1 MMYSF
6 DEVAQERTGGV
17 SSGTFGKYVH
27 VLLTTGLLNWIFIA
41 MVAFAVDAA
50 VIAFAMDTFL
60 PELAEDPRFPG
71 SLSDIALLVGYVYFI
86 WLNQNL
92 TGFEAPLKSYWK
104 FLQKIRTTAVI
115 VSSRTSGLDAERA
128 NSVLRYMVFLGDRLH
143 RPGPTVVQLSEED
156 QQSMAYINNDK
167 TLNDM
172 NRFQMC
178 TQLIISDD
186 SKNTNGPSPML
197 SSVLLS
203 AIDDVNAIEA
213 GGMARA
219 PIVMETHIAFFVV
232 LWFGIWL
239 PITMW
244 ARFGF
249 FQTIAFYPVIM
260 FILSAI
266 AIYRAWLGSPWSSMR
281 PIRGGEHESWP
292 DLIACEIN
300 GLFDNHALCDTTGD
314 ETTQKSSTVP
324 KGMPAASTISV
335 TDVTAPVSAAAAA
348 AAASTMT
355 KRVNT
360 RPADAQLF

>member
-1 MMYSF
+1 MMYTF
-6 DEVAQERTGGV
+6 DEVARERMRGL
-17 SSGTFGKYVH
+17 SSGTFDNYVQ
-27 VLLTTGLLNWIFIA
+27 VLLSTGLLNWIFIA
-41 MVAFAVDAA
+41 MVAFAIDAA

-60 PELAEDPRFPG
+60 PGLAEDPRFPG

-104 FLQKIRTTAVI
+104 FLQRIRTTAVI
-115 VSSRTSGLDAERA
+115 VSSRTSGKEAQQG
-128 NSVLRYMVFLGDRLH
+128 NCVLRYMVLLGDRLH
-143 RPGPTVVQLSEED
+143 RPGPTVAELTDTDAQK
-156 QQSMAYINNDK
+156 MADINDDK

-172 NRFQMC
+172 IRFQMC
-178 TQLIISDD
+178 TQLLIAED
-186 SKNTNGPSPML
+186 SKNANGPSPML

-203 AIDDVNAIEA
+203 AIEDVNSIEA
-213 GGMARA
+213 GGMVRA

-244 ARFGF
+244 ARFGV

-292 DLIACEIN
+292 DMITGEIN
-300 GLFDNHALCDTTGD
+300 GLFDNRALRLVGSGHLVEEACAATT
-314 ETTQKSSTVP
+314 TVP
-324 KGMPAASTISV
+324 MGLPAGNVV
-335 TDVTAPVSAAAAA
+335 TATSVTAPVSAASAA
-348 AAASTMT
+348 TMT